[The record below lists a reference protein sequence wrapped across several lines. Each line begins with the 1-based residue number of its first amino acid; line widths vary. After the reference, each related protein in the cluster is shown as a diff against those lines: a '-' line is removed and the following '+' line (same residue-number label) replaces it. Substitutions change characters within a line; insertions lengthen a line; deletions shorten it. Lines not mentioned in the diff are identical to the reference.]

1 MVKAETNTPP
11 TPPRANVY
19 TGHRGILAREGVV
32 VLFDPTEY
40 DAVE

>member
-1 MVKAETNTPP
+1 MVKAETNTAP

-19 TGHRGILAREGVV
+19 TGHLGMLAPEGVV
-32 VLFDPTEY
+32 VLFDPTGY